1 MKTCKKKSEEIA
13 EEIEMATGVSDSDN
27 SEAAAAPSPP
37 EDHDE
42 HAGGLSPWR
51 EFCHLM
57 APPTCNFIRC
67 FNRDKQGV
75 SSK

>member
-51 EFCHLM
+51 EFCHFDDTPCLSLLKHLM
-57 APPTCNFIRC
+57 
-67 FNRDKQGV
+67 KLQGGGAI
-75 SSK
+75 K